1 MGAQITRIVVAAV
14 VAVVAVLVV
23 VLTLGSG
30 SSYSVIAQ
38 FQDAGQLVK
47 GNLVKVGG
55 ATIGTV
61 GDVRLGDNGQA
72 EIVLK
77 IDDGE
82 FKPLHK
88 GTRAV
93 LRNSSLSS
101 VAGRIVVLEPGPNN
115 APELKDQ
122 GLIPAID
129 TRSATDVDQ
138 VLNAVD
144 TKGRQY
150 LQDVVR
156 GGATAFVGSEAAT
169 NQLLERLSPA
179 LGQTRLTL
187 EELTSDEPALQRL
200 IASSA
205 AVSSTFASSKDDLE
219 QGLVAAAATLRATAD
234 ERDALRRTIE
244 RGPAFLRRANSTFAG
259 SRTLL
264 NEARP
269 LLRETRPLAPK
280 LAETLRIVQPL
291 AAQTKPLLRDVRAA
305 IPDLSDVLRRTPK
318 LADQTV
324 PSLTELT
331 RALVGAKPI
340 VTEVRRYAP
349 DVVAGLSTSF
359 GGKSAGYY
367 DANGHYGRIG
377 LTISDGA
384 LPDLLRPLLG
394 GLVDTLAP
402 LLGSGI
408 SAPQTHVVNRC
419 PGSATQ
425 AAADGSNPWPEGFAG
440 TCDPKQVNLGG
451 GTP

>member
-1 MGAQITRIVVAAV
+1 MGAQITRIVVAA
-14 VAVVAVLVV
+14 AVVIAAAIVAVV
-23 VLTLGSG
+23 VLTGG
-30 SSYSVIAQ
+30 SSYAVVAQ

-72 EIVLK
+72 EIVLDIK
-77 IDDGE
+77 DDQ
-82 FKPLHK
+82 FQPLHK

-101 VAGRIVVLEPGPNN
+101 VAGRVVVLEPGPNS
-115 APELKDQ
+115 APELKDDDV
-122 GLIPAID
+122 IPAID

-138 VLNAVD
+138 VLNAID
-144 TKGRQY
+144 SKGRQY
-150 LQDVVR
+150 LQDVVH

-200 IASSA
+200 ISSSA
-205 AVSSTFASSKDDLE
+205 AVSSVFASSRDDLE

-234 ERDALRRTIE
+234 EREALRRTIE
-244 RGPAFLRRANSTFAG
+244 RGPDFLRRANSTFVN

-280 LAETLRIVQPL
+280 LATTLRIMRPL
-291 AAQTKPLLRDVRAA
+291 AAETKPLLRDVRRS

-324 PSLTELT
+324 PSITELT

-340 VTEVRRYAP
+340 VSELRPYAP
-349 DVVAGLSTSF
+349 DIVTGLSTSF

-377 LTISDGA
+377 LTLDGES
-384 LPDLLRPLLG
+384 LPELLRPLLG

-402 LLGSGI
+402 LLGSGL
-408 SAPQTHVVNRC
+408 SAVQTHVVNRC
-419 PGSATQ
+419 PGSAALPAT
-425 AAADGSNPWPEGFAG
+425 DGSNPWRAGFSG
-440 TCDPKQVNLGG
+440 TCDPKQINPLG